1 MIPIL
6 VQFKARREK
15 EQIMWRA
22 KEKLRNSDIV
32 VTEDSQQ
39 RLLELMQKE
48 VEKIKKQGNILSS
61 PKKVPTSPNRVPSSP
76 RKVRTNGNS
85 PNKTPISSVPS
96 SPIKVPFSPKKVP
109 TSPDRIPSSPRKS
122 KTRGNSPVKTPNFPI
137 RKTPSLMELDLS
149 RKYLPI
155 FHF

>member
-61 PKKVPTSPNRVPSSP
+61 PKKVPTSP
-76 RKVRTNGNS
+76 
-85 PNKTPISSVPS
+85 
-96 SPIKVPFSPKKVP
+96 
-109 TSPDRIPSSPRKS
+109 DRIPSSPRKS

-149 RKYLPI
+149 RKYLTFFPKNCCLFCKHI
-155 FHF
+155 FSGLESTRYIIRVVSIL